1 MVRAVMIIV
10 GVMVISPLSLP
21 DLKPNQADHNCD
33 QKGIHA

>member
-1 MVRAVMIIV
+1 MVAAIMIIV
-10 GVMVISPLSLP
+10 GVMVISPLRLP